1 VQQHVVAED
10 SQRAEEMMRAK
21 QQKQDDGDVV
31 MKESGDGEDQ
41 AGEETAAGVKWSRCT
56 KRGHFA
62 VACKARDLMCDL

>member
-41 AGEETAAGVKWSRCT
+41 AG
-56 KRGHFA
+56 
-62 VACKARDLMCDL
+62 